1 MDTRMKGSLV
11 KALFLGAACTYLM
24 SCNTVDTSKLPRE
37 ANEFITNHFSQIP
50 VAQIVDTITQMGY
63 TAVLENGTVIE
74 FDETG
79 DWEEVNFK
87 KNGVPSS
94 LIGTLPEGI
103 ASHLAEYYPEASIKK
118 ITKKAYGRNNLIY
131 RLTFNKPNNIELSF
145 TKDGE
150 VISNNPEDQRL
161 PSMAKNLIENHFGA
175 GITAI
180 NSDVDGDIEV
190 LLEDKTEISFDRK
203 GNWISVK
210 SKKKALP
217 ESFMQQMPSAMNK
230 YLAEKHPDQFVRKLE
245 RKSYGYHV
253 KLNKPNDIELS
264 FTKSGILISEEAANE

>member
-1 MDTRMKGSLV
+1 MNTSVV
-11 KALFLGAACTYLM
+11 KVLFLGAICSVM
-24 SCNTVDTSKLPRE
+24 VGCNTVDQSKLPRE
-37 ANEFITNHFSQIP
+37 ANTFLTNHFNEIP
-50 VAQIVDTITQMGY
+50 VSQIVDTITQMGY
-63 TAVLENGTVIE
+63 TAVLENGTIIE

-87 KNGVPSS
+87 KNGAPSS

-103 ASHLAEYYPEASIKK
+103 ANHLAEFYPEASIKK

-131 RLTFNKPNNIELSF
+131 RLSFNKPNNIELSF

-150 VISNNPEDQRL
+150 IISNNPEDQRL
-161 PSMAKNLIENHFGA
+161 PSMAKNLIENQFNGVE
-175 GITAI
+175 ITAI
-180 NSDVDGDIEV
+180 NSDVNGEIEV
-190 LLEDKTEISFDRK
+190 LLEDKTEIEFDRK

-217 ESFMQQMPSAMNK
+217 ESFMKQLPTAMNK
-230 YLAEKHPDQFVRKLE
+230 YLVEKHPGQFVRKIE
-245 RKSYGYHV
+245 RKSYGYQL

-264 FTKSGILISEEAANE
+264 FTKNGILIKEEAGNE

>member
-1 MDTRMKGSLV
+1 MKRSFLKV
-11 KALFLGAACTYLM
+11 LFLGAACTYLVG
-24 SCNTVDTSKLPRE
+24 CNTVDQSKLPRE
-37 ANEFITNHFSQIP
+37 ANEFISSHFSQIP
-50 VAQIVDTITQMGY
+50 VTQIVDTITQMGY

-87 KNGVPSS
+87 KNGVPNS

-161 PSMAKNLIENHFGA
+161 PSMAKNLIESQFGA
-175 GITAI
+175 EITAI
-180 NSDVDGDIEV
+180 NSDVNGEIEV
-190 LLEDKTEISFDRK
+190 LLEDKSELEFDRK

-217 ESFMQQMPSAMNK
+217 EGFTKQLPSAMNK
-230 YLAEKHPDQFVRKLE
+230 YIAEKHPGQFIKKIE
-245 RKSYGYHV
+245 KKSYGYQV

>member
-1 MDTRMKGSLV
+1 MKRSFLKV
-11 KALFLGAACTYLM
+11 LFLGAACTYLVG
-24 SCNTVDTSKLPRE
+24 CNTVDQSKLPRD
-37 ANEFITNHFSQIP
+37 ANEFISSHFSQIP
-50 VAQIVDTITQMGY
+50 VTQIVDTITQMGY
-63 TAVLENGTVIE
+63 TVVLENGTIIE

-87 KNGVPSS
+87 KNSVPTS

-103 ASHLAEYYPEASIKK
+103 AAHLTEYYPEASIKK

-131 RLTFNKPNNIELSF
+131 RLSFNKPNNIELSF

-161 PSMAKNLIENHFGA
+161 PSLAKRFIENQFSA
-175 GITAI
+175 EVTAI
-180 NSDVDGDIEV
+180 NTDVDGDIEV
-190 LLEDKTEISFDRK
+190 VLEDKTEIVFDRK

-217 ESFMQQMPSAMNK
+217 ENFLNQLPSAMNK
-230 YLAEKHPDQFVRKLE
+230 YMAAKHPEQFIKKIE
-245 RKSYGYHV
+245 KKGYGFQV
-253 KLNKPNDIELS
+253 KLNKPKELELS
-264 FTKSGILISEEAANE
+264 FTKNGILIKEEAGNE